1 MKKTLILVFILF
13 ISFQSFA
20 QELKE
25 YLQSISEISNI
36 TKIRHSN
43 AFTEAYSFY
52 FTQALDHKQ
61 DADEITD
68 EFTQKIMI
76 YYVGKDNP
84 TVVNLEGYKIWGNY
98 TEELTHLLDANQIT
112 IEHRFFGHSV
122 PSKLDWSKLTVWQ
135 AATDQHLVLQALKPF
150 FNGKFVSTG
159 ISKGGQTAI
168 FHRYL
173 YPDDVDAS
181 VPIVAPHNL
190 EREDPRIYYFQDTV
204 GGDICQSAIYEFQK
218 LAFEKQDDVLPLVEA
233 QAKSRNWT
241 FNKTGGIEKAYKLC
255 ILEYEFS
262 YWQWGYASCSK
273 IPKEG
278 VSDQEIY
285 EHLLDVSS
293 IDFFSDQE
301 YETFFPY
308 FYQGLTEIGVYGY
321 KVDLFQ
327 EYFVD
332 NEDITFHFV
341 IPDSLEINYDN
352 SMMIDIDQWLQD
364 DAVRMLFVYGG
375 LDTWSATQVNVGEN
389 EECLKMVLPKGHHAT
404 RISSFPQEEQEL
416 MLSTLKQWLNVE

>member
-1 MKKTLILVFILF
+1 MHLKKNNIMKKILIFVFVLF

-61 DADEITD
+61 DAGEITD

-159 ISKGGQTAI
+159 ISKGGQTTI

-181 VPIVAPHNL
+181 VPIVAPLNL
-190 EREDPRIYYFQDTV
+190 EREDPRIYFFQDTV
-204 GGDICQSAIYEFQK
+204 GGNVCQSTIYEF
-218 LAFEKQDDVLPLVEA
+218 
-233 QAKSRNWT
+233 
-241 FNKTGGIEKAYKLC
+241 
-255 ILEYEFS
+255 
-262 YWQWGYASCSK
+262 
-273 IPKEG
+273 
-278 VSDQEIY
+278 
-285 EHLLDVSS
+285 
-293 IDFFSDQE
+293 
-301 YETFFPY
+301 
-308 FYQGLTEIGVYGY
+308 
-321 KVDLFQ
+321 
-327 EYFVD
+327 
-332 NEDITFHFV
+332 
-341 IPDSLEINYDN
+341 
-352 SMMIDIDQWLQD
+352 
-364 DAVRMLFVYGG
+364 
-375 LDTWSATQVNVGEN
+375 
-389 EECLKMVLPKGHHAT
+389 
-404 RISSFPQEEQEL
+404 
-416 MLSTLKQWLNVE
+416 